1 MDSKTVEQNL
11 KSLIS
16 KKLGQL
22 RSKNHKTLEESANFL
37 DLDYAQY
44 YRLLKGRQLP
54 HLATLIRINQAYGLD
69 MNWWFKDFA
78 KSKPKVTVRA
88 VPQANEQE
96 LLERFSRL
104 DHKSRKILLK
114 MLRRFTG
121 GQGQELYSFM
131 ISSRPVR

>member
-1 MDSKTVEQNL
+1 MDSKTIEQNL

-16 KKLGQL
+16 KKLEQL
-22 RSKNHKTLEESANFL
+22 RSKNHKTLEESADFL

-69 MNWWFKDFA
+69 MNWWFKDLA
-78 KSKPKVTVRA
+78 KTKPKIAARA
-88 VPQANEQE
+88 VSPANEQE
-96 LLERFSRL
+96 LLERIGRL

-114 MLRRFTG
+114 MLRQLTSGRDKEF
-121 GQGQELYSFM
+121 YSFL
-131 ISSRPVR
+131 ISNRPAR